1 MNFVSTSRELESVF
15 INVICS
21 KGKNTIVGYVYRHPL
36 TNPIE
41 FIDL

>member
-15 INVICS
+15 INVKCS
-21 KGKNTIVGYVYRHPL
+21 KGKNTIAGYVYRHPL
-36 TNPIE
+36 TIPIE